1 MRISHSPLYN
11 VRLFFPVIFMSY
23 LLYIRLGC
31 HLCAD
36 AAALLAAADVPAQRV
51 NIDRDPALRAQ
62 YDTLVPVLYDPAR
75 DRELIYPFDATDI
88 ARFCAASAE
97 PD

>member
-1 MRISHSPLYN
+1 M
-11 VRLFFPVIFMSY
+11 FMSY

-36 AAALLAAADVPAQRV
+36 AAALLAAANVPAQRV

-75 DRELIYPFDATDI
+75 DRELIYPFDAADI
-88 ARFCAASAE
+88 ARFCSTAAA
-97 PD
+97 D

>member
-1 MRISHSPLYN
+1 MRIGHSPLYN
-11 VRLFFPVIFMSY
+11 ACQFFPGMFRSY
-23 LLYIRLGC
+23 LLYVRLGC

-36 AAALLAAADVPAQRV
+36 AAALLAAANVPAQRV

-75 DRELIYPFDATDI
+75 DRELIYPFDAADI
-88 ARFCAASAE
+88 ARFCSPAAA
-97 PD
+97 D